1 MSSPK
6 FLLILVALSAVAAS
20 SAKYSGYVVIRA
32 TPTSQQHLAILRQL
46 DTTGLYD
53 FWAGPFKIVGQSCD
67 IMVSPKQK
75 GDVVATLKAAR
86 MSHFVMIDDVEILLQ
101 DERNRLDAKQSGNMT
116 WTEYHRMDTIY
127 AWMDGLV
134 AANPNLVSIETYG
147 SSNQGKPLKVLKVST
162 GGSNKPAFWIDS
174 AIHAREWISPAV
186 NTYIMNDLI
195 HNINHANLRAGIDFY
210 FAPLINP
217 DGYEYTFT
225 TDRMWRKSRSTNVG
239 SACIGTD
246 VNRNFGFKWGVD
258 NDGSSPNPC
267 TETHRGADAYSEPE
281 ADHVN
286 NYISGKANSTNWTAF
301 ITLHS
306 YSQLWMSPYGW
317 SDQAADLPAD
327 LAELVAV
334 SNQCVAALTA
344 VHGTQYQTGAASQI
358 LYKSNGSSRDW
369 AKGDGGFKWVYTIE
383 LRDTG
388 RYGFVLP
395 PEQILPTAQETW
407 AGVQVLARHILT
419 K

>member
-1 MSSPK
+1 
-6 FLLILVALSAVAAS
+6 
-20 SAKYSGYVVIRA
+20 
-32 TPTSQQHLAILRQL
+32 
-46 DTTGLYD
+46 
-53 FWAGPFKIVGQSCD
+53 
-67 IMVSPKQK
+67 
-75 GDVVATLKAAR
+75 
-86 MSHFVMIDDVEILLQ
+86 
-101 DERNRLDAKQSGNMT
+101 
-116 WTEYHRMDTIY
+116 
-127 AWMDGLV
+127 
-134 AANPNLVSIETYG
+134 
-147 SSNQGKPLKVLKVST
+147 
-162 GGSNKPAFWIDS
+162 
-174 AIHAREWISPAV
+174 
-186 NTYIMNDLI
+186 MNDLI

-358 LYKSNGSSRDW
+358 LCK
-369 AKGDGGFKWVYTIE
+369 
-383 LRDTG
+383 
-388 RYGFVLP
+388 
-395 PEQILPTAQETW
+395 
-407 AGVQVLARHILT
+407 
-419 K
+419 